1 MRAPTAAH
9 HSRVVR
15 RRLQLRLR
23 RGPQTACKRGHT
35 PSCGVRLCHVW
46 RPPDLATTSLRLLN
60 SGKAAVRTPLRRFCA
75 ASVVPPPLR
84 RRCRPPPPAFV
95 CILLPR
101 VVISP
106 LLRNLL
112 GAGSPRTH
120 AIVRAWPLPPSPLL
134 SRAAPSPIPLP
145 PPPCS
150 SSPLFK
156 IFFFTPLLFR
166 HHGHGQHC
174 LSCWLC
180 RCRPPLAAIR
190 AHPPRQPDLV
200 GRRPGGGRGGY
211 RRRRHPRRVLGVRQ
225 PPPRVA
231 CGRRWLWVPPPP
243 HVPGDSG
250 VVCVAGR
257 PEAAP
262 LLL

>member
-1 MRAPTAAH
+1 MFGGRPISRRPACVCSTAEKPLFEPHCAAFVPPRLCRHRYGAAAGPPRPPSSAFFCRVSLSRLCCAISWAQARRA
-9 HSRVVR
+9 R
-15 RRLQLRLR
+15 
-23 RGPQTACKRGHT
+23 T
-35 PSCGVRLCHVW
+35 PSYAPGPFLLPRSFPVLLPLPFLFLH
-46 RPPDLATTSLRLLN
+46 RPA
-60 SGKAAVRTPLRRFCA
+60 
-75 ASVVPPPLR
+75 
-84 RRCRPPPPAFV
+84 RPPPF
-95 CILLPR
+95 LKL
-101 VVISP
+101 
-106 LLRNLL
+106 
-112 GAGSPRTH
+112 
-120 AIVRAWPLPPSPLL
+120 
-134 SRAAPSPIPLP
+134 
-145 PPPCS
+145 
-150 SSPLFK
+150 
-156 IFFFTPLLFR
+156 FFFTPLLFR
-166 HHGHGQHC
+166 HHGHRQHC